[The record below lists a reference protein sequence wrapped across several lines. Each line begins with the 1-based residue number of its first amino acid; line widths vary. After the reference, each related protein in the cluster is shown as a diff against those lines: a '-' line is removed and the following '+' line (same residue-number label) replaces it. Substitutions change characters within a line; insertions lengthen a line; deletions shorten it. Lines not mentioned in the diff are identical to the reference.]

1 MRRSALAAAKL
12 AVRES
17 GGRGKPAEGSG
28 PEPAM
33 ALKPRKVVKRPTSR
47 RGLTTRDLGWTR
59 QEAAKVRA
67 QMGSFAADWDDP
79 AMDIYNEP

>member
-1 MRRSALAAAKL
+1 MHRSALAKL
-12 AVRES
+12 AVRKS
-17 GGRGKPAEGSG
+17 RGRGKPAKGSG
-28 PEPAM
+28 PEPAL
-33 ALKPRKVVKRPTSR
+33 ALKPRKVVTRPTSR

-67 QMGSFAADWDDP
+67 QMASFAADWDDP